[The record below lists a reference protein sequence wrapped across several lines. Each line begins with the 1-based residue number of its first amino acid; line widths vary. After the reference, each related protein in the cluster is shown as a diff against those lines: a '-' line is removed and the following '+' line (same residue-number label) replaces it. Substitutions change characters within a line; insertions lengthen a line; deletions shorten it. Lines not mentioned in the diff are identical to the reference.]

1 VCVRVCER
9 VCECDT
15 CDALHVTLA
24 SNLMD
29 TIHLHRLREQC
40 VAVRYS
46 VLQSVAVSSGEVELQ
61 PLIFRV
67 QAT

>member
-1 VCVRVCER
+1 
-9 VCECDT
+9 
-15 CDALHVTLA
+15 
-24 SNLMD
+24 MD